1 MTAEWPEDHCKP
13 RGRPKRSELAT
24 RVHGMTIRV
33 PEDLLHRLAAHT
45 ARMQA
50 KHPYLKMSRADI
62 VRMWLDESLR
72 EKLMMK
78 QQMRLQQLL
87 YGLVGVV
94 GMIVLVASPALASE
108 YANPQLL
115 VETDQLAAM
124 SAKPDVRV
132 VDVRAKADYDAGH
145 IPNAVHLGFQDVVDA
160 GSHIQS
166 AILPNAQ
173 VAKMLG
179 QRGIGKDTMVIFYD
193 DTGGFRAARLFWM
206 MEYFGH
212 RRTAIVNGGYTKWL
226 SEKRPITKAVPT
238 VQATTF
244 PIDLTERRVAT
255 ADWLLDRQQD
265 ANVVVI
271 DVRGPG
277 AYAKGHIPWAK
288 NIPWKGN
295 LTADKTL
302 KSADELHEHFA
313 TNGVT
318 KDKNVAVHCQDG
330 RAAAHS
336 YFTLRLLGYPRVRSY
351 DRSWAEWGMADD
363 LPKVVAATN
372 PCAAKT
378 NPCNPC
384 GAQNPCN
391 PCAAKK

>member
-1 MTAEWPEDHCKP
+1 
-13 RGRPKRSELAT
+13 
-24 RVHGMTIRV
+24 
-33 PEDLLHRLAAHT
+33 
-45 ARMQA
+45 
-50 KHPYLKMSRADI
+50 MS
-62 VRMWLDESLR
+62 
-72 EKLMMK
+72 K
-78 QQMRLQQLL
+78 QQIKLQQVICT
-87 YGLVGVV
+87 LVGVIS
-94 GMIVLVASPALASE
+94 IVVLAVSPVVAGG
-108 YANPQLL
+108 YANARLL
-115 VETDQLAAM
+115 VEIDQIQAL
-124 SAKPDVRV
+124 STKPDVRL
-132 VDVRAKADYDAGH
+132 VDVRDKKDYDAGH
-145 IPNAVHLGFQDVVDA
+145 MPNAVHLGFQNVVDA
-160 GSHIQS
+160 GSHIKS
-166 AILPNAQ
+166 AMLPKEQ

-179 QRGIGKDTMVIFYD
+179 QRGIGKNTRVIFYD

-226 SEKRPITKAVPT
+226 SEKRPVTKEVPK
-238 VQATTF
+238 VKAATF
-244 PIDLTERRVAT
+244 PVDLTERRVAS

-265 ANVVVI
+265 SDVVVI

-277 AYAKGHIPWAK
+277 SYAKGHIPWAK

-313 TNGVT
+313 SKGVT
-318 KDKNVAVHCQDG
+318 KDKNVAIHCQDG

-351 DRSWAEWGMADD
+351 DRSWAEWGSADD

-372 PCAAKT
+372 PCAAKA

-384 GAQNPCN
+384 GAKNPCN
-391 PCAAKK
+391 PCGAKK